1 MDKINIQTLEQ
12 ILNSVPNVRD
22 IPVILTQAQYSAI
35 QDLISTIAKN
45 PRLGY
50 IPTTH
55 QILVETLI
63 AFYRANTKEDA
74 PVLDNTVLLSFATT
88 ISILRGNIRT
98 KHKAVLREVFSVLD
112 CLEK

>member
-1 MDKINIQTLEQ
+1 MDEKNTLTLEQ
-12 ILNSVPNVRD
+12 VARD

-55 QILVETLI
+55 RILVETLI

-98 KHKAVLREVFSVLD
+98 KHKAVLREVS
-112 CLEK
+112 

>member
-1 MDKINIQTLEQ
+1 MDEKNTLTLEQ
-12 ILNSVPNVRD
+12 VLNSVPVARD

-45 PRLGY
+45 NRVGY
-50 IPTTH
+50 ISTTH
-55 QILVETLI
+55 RILVETLI

-74 PVLDNTVLLSFATT
+74 PVLDNTVLLSFSTT

-98 KHKAVLREVFSVLD
+98 KHKAVLREVI
-112 CLEK
+112 

>member
-1 MDKINIQTLEQ
+1 MDEKNTLTLEQ
-12 ILNSVPNVRD
+12 VLNSVPVARD

-45 PRLGY
+45 NRVGY
-50 IPTTH
+50 LSTTH
-55 QILVETLI
+55 RILVETLI

-98 KHKAVLREVFSVLD
+98 KHKAVLREVL
-112 CLEK
+112 

>member
-1 MDKINIQTLEQ
+1 MDEKNTLTLEQ
-12 ILNSVPNVRD
+12 VLNSVPVARD
-22 IPVILTQAQYSAI
+22 IPVILTQAQYSAV

-45 PRLGY
+45 NRVGY
-50 IPTTH
+50 ISTTH
-55 QILVETLI
+55 RILVETLI

-98 KHKAVLREVFSVLD
+98 KHKAVLREVF
-112 CLEK
+112 

>member
-1 MDKINIQTLEQ
+1 MDEKYTLTLEQ
-12 ILNSVPNVRD
+12 VLNSVPVARD

-45 PRLGY
+45 NRVGY
-50 IPTTH
+50 ISTTH
-55 QILVETLI
+55 RILVETLI

-98 KHKAVLREVFSVLD
+98 KHKAVLREIF
-112 CLEK
+112 

>member
-1 MDKINIQTLEQ
+1 MDEKNTLTLEQ
-12 ILNSVPNVRD
+12 VLNSVPSTRD

-35 QDLISTIAKN
+35 QDLISTVAKN
-45 PRLGY
+45 NRVGY

-55 QILVETLI
+55 RILVETLI

-74 PVLDNTVLLSFATT
+74 PVLDNTVLLSFSTT

-98 KHKAVLREVFSVLD
+98 KHKAVLREVL
-112 CLEK
+112 

>member
-1 MDKINIQTLEQ
+1 MDEKNTLTLEQ
-12 ILNSVPNVRD
+12 VLNSVPVARD
-22 IPVILTQAQYSAI
+22 IPVILTQAQYSEI

-45 PRLGY
+45 NRVGY
-50 IPTTH
+50 ISTTH
-55 QILVETLI
+55 RILVETLI

-98 KHKAVLREVFSVLD
+98 KHKAVLREIF
-112 CLEK
+112 

>member
-1 MDKINIQTLEQ
+1 MDETNTQTLEQ
-12 ILNSVPNVRD
+12 VLNSVPVARD

-45 PRLGY
+45 NRVGY
-50 IPTTH
+50 ISTTH
-55 QILVETLI
+55 RILVETLI

-98 KHKAVLREVFSVLD
+98 KHKAVLREIF
-112 CLEK
+112 

>member
-1 MDKINIQTLEQ
+1 MDEKNTLTLEQ
-12 ILNSVPNVRD
+12 VLNSVPVARD

-45 PRLGY
+45 NRVGY

-55 QILVETLI
+55 RILVETLI

-74 PVLDNTVLLSFATT
+74 PVLDNTVLLSFSTT

-98 KHKAVLREVFSVLD
+98 KHKAVLREIL
-112 CLEK
+112 

>member
-1 MDKINIQTLEQ
+1 MDEMTVSILEQ
-12 ILNSVPNVRD
+12 IAGSEPVARD

-35 QDLISTIAKN
+35 QDLISTVAKN
-45 PRLGY
+45 NRVGY

-55 QILVETLI
+55 RILVETLI

-74 PVLDNTVLLSFATT
+74 PVPDNIILLSFSTT

-98 KHKAVLREVFSVLD
+98 KHKAVLREIL
-112 CLEK
+112 

>member
-1 MDKINIQTLEQ
+1 MDEKNTQTLEQ
-12 ILNSVPNVRD
+12 VLNSVPVARD

-45 PRLGY
+45 NRVGY
-50 IPTTH
+50 ISTTH
-55 QILVETLI
+55 RILVETLI

-98 KHKAVLREVFSVLD
+98 KHKAVLREVF
-112 CLEK
+112 

>member
-1 MDKINIQTLEQ
+1 MDEKNTLTLEQ
-12 ILNSVPNVRD
+12 VARD

-45 PRLGY
+45 NRVGY

-55 QILVETLI
+55 RILVETLI

-98 KHKAVLREVFSVLD
+98 KHKAVLREIF
-112 CLEK
+112 

>member
-1 MDKINIQTLEQ
+1 MDEKNTQTLEQ
-12 ILNSVPNVRD
+12 VLNSVPVARD

-35 QDLISTIAKN
+35 QDLISTVAKN
-45 PRLGY
+45 NRVGY

-55 QILVETLI
+55 RILVETLI

-74 PVLDNTVLLSFATT
+74 PVLDNTVLLSFSTT

-98 KHKAVLREVFSVLD
+98 KHKAVLREVL
-112 CLEK
+112 

>member
-1 MDKINIQTLEQ
+1 MDETNTQTLEQ
-12 ILNSVPNVRD
+12 VLNSVPVARD

-35 QDLISTIAKN
+35 QDLISTVAKN
-45 PRLGY
+45 NRVGY

-55 QILVETLI
+55 RILVETLI

-74 PVLDNTVLLSFATT
+74 PVLDNTVLLSFSTT

-98 KHKAVLREVFSVLD
+98 KHKAVLREVL
-112 CLEK
+112 

>member
-1 MDKINIQTLEQ
+1 MDEKNTLTLEQ
-12 ILNSVPNVRD
+12 VLNSVPVARD

-35 QDLISTIAKN
+35 QNLISTIAKN
-45 PRLGY
+45 NRVGY
-50 IPTTH
+50 ISTTH
-55 QILVETLI
+55 RILVETLI

-98 KHKAVLREVFSVLD
+98 KHKAVLREIF
-112 CLEK
+112 

>member
-1 MDKINIQTLEQ
+1 MDEKNTQTLEQ
-12 ILNSVPNVRD
+12 VLNSVPVARD

-45 PRLGY
+45 NRVGY
-50 IPTTH
+50 ISTTH
-55 QILVETLI
+55 RILVETLI

-98 KHKAVLREVFSVLD
+98 KHKAVLREIF
-112 CLEK
+112 

>member
-1 MDKINIQTLEQ
+1 MDEKNTLTLEQ
-12 ILNSVPNVRD
+12 VLNSVPVPSTRN

-35 QDLISTIAKN
+35 QDLISTVAKN
-45 PRLGY
+45 NRVGY
-50 IPTTH
+50 ISTTH
-55 QILVETLI
+55 RILVETLI

-98 KHKAVLREVFSVLD
+98 KHKAVLREVL
-112 CLEK
+112 

>member
-1 MDKINIQTLEQ
+1 MDEKNTLTLEQ
-12 ILNSVPNVRD
+12 VLNSVPVARD

-45 PRLGY
+45 NRVGY
-50 IPTTH
+50 ISTTH
-55 QILVETLI
+55 RILVETLI

-98 KHKAVLREVFSVLD
+98 KHKAVLREIL
-112 CLEK
+112 

>member
-1 MDKINIQTLEQ
+1 MDEKNTLTLEQ
-12 ILNSVPNVRD
+12 VLNSVPVARD

-45 PRLGY
+45 NRVGY
-50 IPTTH
+50 ISTTH
-55 QILVETLI
+55 RILVETLI

-74 PVLDNTVLLSFATT
+74 PVLDNTVLLSFSTT

-98 KHKAVLREVFSVLD
+98 KHKAVLREVL
-112 CLEK
+112 

>member
-1 MDKINIQTLEQ
+1 MDEKNTLTLEQ
-12 ILNSVPNVRD
+12 VLNSVPVARD
-22 IPVILTQAQYSAI
+22 IPVILTQAQYSAV

-45 PRLGY
+45 NRVGY
-50 IPTTH
+50 ISTTH
-55 QILVETLI
+55 RILVETLI

-98 KHKAVLREVFSVLD
+98 KHKAVLREVL
-112 CLEK
+112 

>member
-1 MDKINIQTLEQ
+1 MDEKNTLTLEQ
-12 ILNSVPNVRD
+12 VLNSVPVPSTRN

-45 PRLGY
+45 NRVGY

-55 QILVETLI
+55 RILVETLI

-74 PVLDNTVLLSFATT
+74 PVLDNTVLLSFSTT

-98 KHKAVLREVFSVLD
+98 KHKAVLREIF
-112 CLEK
+112 

>member
-1 MDKINIQTLEQ
+1 MDEKNTLTLEQ
-12 ILNSVPNVRD
+12 VLNSVPVARD

-45 PRLGY
+45 NRVGY
-50 IPTTH
+50 ISTTH
-55 QILVETLI
+55 RILVETLI

-98 KHKAVLREVFSVLD
+98 KHKAVLREIF
-112 CLEK
+112 

>member
-1 MDKINIQTLEQ
+1 MDEKNTQTLEQ
-12 ILNSVPNVRD
+12 VLNSVPVARD

-45 PRLGY
+45 NRVGY
-50 IPTTH
+50 ISTTH
-55 QILVETLI
+55 RILVETLI

-74 PVLDNTVLLSFATT
+74 PVLDSTVLLSFATT

-98 KHKAVLREVFSVLD
+98 KHKAVLREIF
-112 CLEK
+112 

>member
-1 MDKINIQTLEQ
+1 MDEKNTLTLEQ
-12 ILNSVPNVRD
+12 VLNSVPVARD

-45 PRLGY
+45 NRVGY
-50 IPTTH
+50 ISTTH
-55 QILVETLI
+55 RILVETLI

-98 KHKAVLREVFSVLD
+98 KHKAVLREVL
-112 CLEK
+112 

>member
-1 MDKINIQTLEQ
+1 MDEKNTQTLEQ
-12 ILNSVPNVRD
+12 VLNSVPVARD

-45 PRLGY
+45 NRVGY
-50 IPTTH
+50 ISTTH
-55 QILVETLI
+55 RILVETLI

-98 KHKAVLREVFSVLD
+98 KHKAVLREVL
-112 CLEK
+112 